1 MANVIVNILIKTIGI
16 YFRSSNLYLTA
27 EIQDP
32 IATDDRIYETIGSK
46 ISIILENN
54 ENNLRKISN
63 LLDSNWRLGT
73 VELNIETRT
82 KTEEKFGK
90 PIYRYTANCLELPQV
105 CEPLIVKS

>member
-1 MANVIVNILIKTIGI
+1 MANVVINILIKTIGI

-32 IATDDRIYETIGSK
+32 IVTEDKTYETVGSK
-46 ISIILENN
+46 ISIILENS
-54 ENNLRKISN
+54 EKNLQKISS
-63 LLDSNWRLGT
+63 LLNSSWRLGT
-73 VELNIETRT
+73 VELNTETRT
-82 KTEEKFGK
+82 KAEEKFGK

>member
-1 MANVIVNILIKTIGI
+1 MANVVVNILIKTIGI
-16 YFRSSNLYLTA
+16 YFRSNNIYLTA

-32 IATDDRIYETIGSK
+32 IVTNEKTYETIGSK
-46 ISIILENN
+46 ISIIIENSQI
-54 ENNLRKISN
+54 NLQKISR

-73 VELNIETRT
+73 VELNVESRT
-82 KTEEKFGK
+82 KAEEKFGK